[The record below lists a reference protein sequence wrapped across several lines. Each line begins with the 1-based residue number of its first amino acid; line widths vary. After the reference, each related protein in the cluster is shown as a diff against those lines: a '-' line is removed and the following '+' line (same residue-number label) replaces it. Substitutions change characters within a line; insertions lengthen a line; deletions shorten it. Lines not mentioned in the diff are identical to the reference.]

1 MRLSHFL
8 YSNIPPLVSLYS
20 QVIVL
25 LTNVARQNLMAQR
38 TIIDSIVYHRKLHVM
53 QSLFD
58 ERTTPAVQKP
68 IP

>member
-25 LTNVARQNLMAQR
+25 LTNMARQNLMAQR

-58 ERTTPAVQKP
+58 ERTTPDVQKP